1 MKRTFLLAAM
11 VAAVV
16 CAGTDA
22 SAQKKAKKSQLVLDG
37 TVQFAVYYENL
48 YATKPVKAENAKLEL
63 QGTDL
68 DEVWEGLIKSIG
80 NIVVEGENTLVEQIA
95 ADDARDAL
103 QKKIEDL
110 KAKAYK
116 EKQPRRKRELINQVK
131 ELELQLKNDVK

>member
-1 MKRTFLLAAM
+1 MLTLNLKHPGCGKKNLELLAKAIPQNM
-11 VAAVV
+11 VFA
-16 CAGTDA
+16 
-22 SAQKKAKKSQLVLDG
+22 LVLDG

-95 ADDARDAL
+95 VDDAREAL
-103 QKKIEDL
+103 QKKIKDL

-116 EKQPRRKRELINQVK
+116 EKQPRRKMELINQVK
-131 ELELQLKNDVK
+131 DLEGKLQ